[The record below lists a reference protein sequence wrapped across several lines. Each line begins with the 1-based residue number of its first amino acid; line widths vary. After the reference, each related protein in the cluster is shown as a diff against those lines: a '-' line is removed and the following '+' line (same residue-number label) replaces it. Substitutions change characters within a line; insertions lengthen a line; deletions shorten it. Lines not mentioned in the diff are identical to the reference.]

1 MVRRQGNHNHHSQLS
16 ARSRWPSVYTSFG
29 IFIIALIASNREAM
43 AWDTGEYCQC
53 RLVHELEC
61 SGSGLNPHYRN
72 LKCIW
77 DSNENIVFVPGDG
90 TPTTLDPTLL
100 LLGVWDWEPYDGQ
113 TTPPYK
119 SR

>member
-16 ARSRWPSVYTSFG
+16 ARSRWPSVYTLFG
-29 IFIIALIASNREAM
+29 ILIIVLVASNREAM

-53 RLVHELEC
+53 SACTNELEC
-61 SGSGLNPHYRN
+61 FGLNPHYRN
-72 LKCIW
+72 HKSIL

-113 TTPPYK
+113 TAPPYK